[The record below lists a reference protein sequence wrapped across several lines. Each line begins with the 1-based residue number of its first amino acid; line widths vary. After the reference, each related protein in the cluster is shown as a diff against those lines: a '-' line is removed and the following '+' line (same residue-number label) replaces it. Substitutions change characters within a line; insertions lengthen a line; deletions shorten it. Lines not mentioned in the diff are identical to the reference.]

1 MSLRMSAKKGEAI
14 ELPIVRSI
22 ADLRSAIAL
31 RRAAGESIGLV
42 PTMGA
47 LHEGHLA
54 LVRASCSGMDCTVAT
69 VLVNPLQFSPDEDF
83 ESYPRNE
90 AGDAAMLSEA
100 GADLLYAPAIEEIY
114 PEGFSTKVEVTGLTD
129 VLCGAFRPVHFSG
142 VATVVTKLFLQ
153 ALPDAAFFGEKD
165 YQQVLVV
172 RRLVRDLDI
181 PIHIEMVPTV
191 READGLALSSRN
203 AYLTAEER
211 AVAPKLYATLNEMAM
226 AIRKG
231 NAIAETIAIGEAAL
245 REAGFRSIDYLD
257 VRDPET
263 LARVEVSG
271 RPARIFAAV
280 HLGKARL
287 IDNLAIP
294 G

>member
-1 MSLRMSAKKGEAI
+1 MKTKAEETIGI
-14 ELPIVRSI
+14 PIVRSI

-31 RRAAGESIGLV
+31 WWAAGETVGLV

-54 LVRASCSGMDCTVAT
+54 LVHASCAKMDCTVAT
-69 VLVNPLQFSPDEDF
+69 ILVNPLQFCPDEDL
-83 ESYPRNE
+83 ESYPRDE
-90 AGDAAMLSEA
+90 AEDVGKLAEA
-100 GADLLYAPAIEEIY
+100 GADLLYAPPIEEIY
-114 PEGFSTKVEVTGLTD
+114 PEDFSTKVQVAGLTD
-129 VLCGAFRPVHFSG
+129 VLCGAFRSAHFSG

-181 PIHIEMVPTV
+181 PVRIETVPTV
-191 READGLALSSRN
+191 RETDGLALSSRN

-211 AVAPKLYATLNEMAM
+211 AIAPKLFETLGEMAV
-226 AIRKG
+226 AIREG
-231 NAIAETIAIGEAAL
+231 HSIAKTVASGEAAL
-245 REAGFRSIDYLD
+245 RRVGFSPIDYLE

-263 LARVEVSG
+263 LALVDG
-271 RPARIFAAV
+271 PNRPVRIFAAA

-287 IDNLAIP
+287 IDNLPITD
-294 G
+294 